1 VFGTVLI
8 VACTVMQLYVFWR
21 ASSVPAIARRVPLAW
36 LAAVGVLLWVVLVAA
51 RMVAH
56 GSEGVVVAAVELAGM
71 DWMAALFL
79 ASVALLAVDLPT
91 GFGLLAPRLAPRL
104 RGWALAAGGALA
116 AIALV
121 QGMRPPVVERY
132 EVVMAGLP
140 VALDGTVIVA
150 LSDLHAG
157 SLLGERWLAA
167 RVDQVAAE
175 RPDAVVLLGDLLEG
189 HGASEDRFLPIVRRL
204 AAPLGVWAVTGNH
217 ERHRR
222 GESAA
227 SPLEAAG
234 LQILHDRSV
243 ELRPGLVLAGVDD
256 LTSRRRDGEGAE
268 AVARALAGRPSGAAV
283 LLSHSPWHAESAAA
297 AGAGVMLC
305 GHTHAGQVWPFGY
318 LVRTVYPLLAGRY
331 EVGGMT
337 VIVGRGTGTWG
348 PRMRLWR
355 PAEIVRLTLRAG
367 SATR

>member
-1 VFGTVLI
+1 MFGTVLI

-21 ASSVPAIARRVPLAW
+21 ASSVPSIARRVSRAW
-36 LAAVGVLLWVVLVAA
+36 LAAAGVLLWLVLVAA

-56 GSEGVVVAAVELAGM
+56 GSEGAVAAAVELAGM

-79 ASVALLAVDLPT
+79 ASVALLAVDLVT
-91 GFGLLAPRLAPRL
+91 GFGLIVPRLAPRL
-104 RGWALAAGGALA
+104 RGWALAAGGALT

-132 EVVMAGLP
+132 EVVVAGLP
-140 VALDGTVIVA
+140 ASLDGTVIVA

-157 SLLGERWLAA
+157 SLLGDRWLAA
-167 RVDQVAAE
+167 RVEQVAAE
-175 RPDAVVLLGDLLEG
+175 KPDVVALLGDLLEG
-189 HGASEDRFLPIVRRL
+189 HGGREARFFPILRRL

-222 GESAA
+222 DDAA
-227 SPLEAAG
+227 GPLEAAG
-234 LQILHDRSV
+234 LSVLHDRFV

-256 LTSRRRDGEGAE
+256 LTSRRRDGGGAE
-268 AVARALAGRPSGAAV
+268 AVTRVLAGRPSGAAV
-283 LLSHSPWHAESAAA
+283 LLSHTPWYAETAAA

-305 GHTHAGQVWPFGY
+305 GHTHGGQVWPFGY
-318 LVRTVYPLLAGRY
+318 FVSTAYPRLAGRY

-337 VIVGRGTGTWG
+337 MIVGRGTGTWG

-355 PAEIVRLTLRAG
+355 AGEIVRLTLRAG
-367 SATR
+367 SAAR

>member
-1 VFGTVLI
+1 MFGTVLLI
-8 VACTVMQLYVFWR
+8 ACTMMQLYVFWR
-21 ASSVPAIARRVPLAW
+21 ASSVPSIARLLPRAW

-56 GSEGVVVAAVELAGM
+56 GSDGAVAAAVELAGM

-79 ASVALLAVDLPT
+79 ASVALLAVDVPT
-91 GFGLLAPRLAPRL
+91 GFGFLAPRVAPRL
-104 RGWALAAGGALA
+104 RVWALAAGGALS

-121 QGMRPPVVERY
+121 QGMRPPVIERY
-132 EVVMAGLP
+132 EVGMPGLP
-140 VALDGTVIVA
+140 AALDGTIIVA

-175 RPDAVVLLGDLLEG
+175 RPDVVVLLGDVLEG
-189 HGASEDRFLPIVRRL
+189 HGGREARFLPIVRRL

-222 GESAA
+222 GETAES
-227 SPLEAAG
+227 SLEAAG
-234 LQILHDRSV
+234 LPVLHDRFV
-243 ELRPGLVLAGVDD
+243 ELRPGLILAGVDD

-283 LLSHSPWHAESAAA
+283 LLSHTPWQAETAAA

-318 LVRTVYPLLAGRY
+318 LVRTAYPLLAGRY

-355 PAEIVRLTLRAG
+355 RAEIVRLTLRTG
-367 SATR
+367 SPRR